1 MATLDDKL
9 LGEKTHYYCS
19 SSEDEGDRDEPRTS
33 KAKRPVVKEAEPP
46 KDMTHWS
53 GNSANTGPK
62 GNRTLDLFKNYYN
75 GFMFFRSNQGL
86 AKI

>member
-62 GNRTLDLFKNYYN
+62 GKPIFNLVCEWL
-75 GFMFFRSNQGL
+75 
-86 AKI
+86 